1 MEARMYFALA
11 AIRERLMRI
20 DREEAREA
28 LKRINE
34 KLNIQNFE

>member
-1 MEARMYFALA
+1 MYFALA
-11 AIRERLMRI
+11 TIRERLMRI
-20 DREEAREA
+20 DRDDAREV

>member
-1 MEARMYFALA
+1 METRMYFALA

-20 DREEAREA
+20 DRDDAREV

>member
-1 MEARMYFALA
+1 MYFALA
-11 AIRERLMRI
+11 ALRERLMRI

-28 LKRINE
+28 LERINE